1 MRHRF
6 ITGDSLSAMRKI
18 PDRSVDLV
26 LGSPPYADARTYGI
40 GFRLKGEPY
49 VEWCIERYLECDR
62 ICRGMVVWVIDAR
75 VQKFQWG
82 AEPVLLAADL
92 HRRGIKLRRLNFY
105 YRFGVSGS
113 GGPDDLRNDCELI
126 LRSSHGR
133 LPWSD
138 NTACGEP
145 PKFPPGGAFSNRSKD
160 GTRQAK
166 RDYKPPEIANP
177 GNVIRCTGG
186 QLEDICSTVVHYA
199 YATQARPDQVL
210 RVLQIAHESKDLSGW
225 FTRVDSAIY
234 GAEVLHGG
242 MYGSGLP
249 RTQAGRLPHMP
260 YSLSTDGTTSQ
271 VLQARMRNEGE
282 DSTPRPR
289 TGSRQKSKRGEAQDT
304 PQRVQG
310 VSAGLS
316 STGSPHRRKPT
327 QQQSRQSDGSV
338 LLVPPE
344 GASETGRYLPD
355 MWSSRKAVQG
365 LWDFV
370 RHALPSLQAAWR
382 SAFEGDGISSIS
394 KAGPCSGVI
403 RCTVGGGHM
412 GHPLAKSGEA
422 PFPLK
427 LAEFYVRSFCPPG
440 GTVLDPFAGTG
451 TVMHAAEIHGRNS
464 INIDIRRSQIDIMK
478 ERLNDIT
485 SNPDKWYPAT
495 PK

>member
-62 ICRGMVVWVIDAR
+62 ICRGMVVWVIDTR

-138 NTACGEP
+138 NCVMGHP

-177 GNVIRCTGG
+177 GNV
-186 QLEDICSTVVHYA
+186 L
-199 YATQARPDQVL
+199 
-210 RVLQIAHESKDLSGW
+210 K
-225 FTRVDSAIY
+225 
-234 GAEVLHGG
+234 
-242 MYGSGLP
+242 M
-249 RTQAGRLPHMP
+249 
-260 YSLSTDGTTSQ
+260 
-271 VLQARMRNEGE
+271 
-282 DSTPRPR
+282 
-289 TGSRQKSKRGEAQDT
+289 
-304 PQRVQG
+304 
-310 VSAGLS
+310 
-316 STGSPHRRKPT
+316 
-327 QQQSRQSDGSV
+327 
-338 LLVPPE
+338 
-344 GASETGRYLPD
+344 
-355 MWSSRKAVQG
+355 
-365 LWDFV
+365 
-370 RHALPSLQAAWR
+370 
-382 SAFEGDGISSIS
+382 
-394 KAGPCSGVI
+394 
-403 RCTVGGGHM
+403 TVGGGHM
-412 GHPLAKSGEA
+412 GHPLAKAGEA

-485 SNPDKWYPAT
+485 SDPEKWYP
-495 PK
+495 KV